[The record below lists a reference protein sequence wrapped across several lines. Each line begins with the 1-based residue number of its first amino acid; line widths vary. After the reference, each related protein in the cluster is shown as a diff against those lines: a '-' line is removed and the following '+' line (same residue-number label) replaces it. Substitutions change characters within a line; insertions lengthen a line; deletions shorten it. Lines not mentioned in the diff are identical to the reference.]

1 MKVEHLTFKGS
12 SLVRDTNIIEPQT
25 VQFFK
30 NIQAGAG
37 EYEIDNTPYT
47 CKVSSNDK
55 IAVFDLWVYG
65 KPCFVNY
72 CCFSKDGRDEAMEYI
87 NDMAKKID
95 PHYAITQPKEEH
107 FIYSFIFLPDN
118 LGSLLGQENVSIAGE
133 IELYIYDAI
142 YRGLNKKES
151 PVSDKDNKEST
162 FVRYEVGK
170 IFPLKKYLNLGELT
184 VAVFTS
190 SSFDILVSFG
200 NVTKAEVN
208 VFQKSEFEI
217 GLYSENNVPYIYVN
231 FTDKDNPLSFD
242 VSMNIKKLTKEQ
254 EDEWLDYESDVIN
267 LYLVDSNTGILKA
280 MRTINI
286 DFMNDIKDILE
297 DQADMTMDE
306 VNSSIDLVTSFHNTE
321 HLIKNAIKRMKF
333 KRK

>member
-12 SLVRDTNIIEPQT
+12 SLVRDTNIIEPRT
-25 VQFFK
+25 VEFFK

-37 EYEIDNTPYT
+37 EYKIDNTPYT

-72 CCFSKDGRDEAMEYI
+72 CCFSKDGRDEVMGYI
-87 NDMAKKID
+87 NDIAKEID
-95 PHYAITQPKEEH
+95 PHYAIAQPKEEY
-107 FIYSFIFLPDN
+107 FIYSFVFLPDN
-118 LGSLLGQENVSIAGE
+118 LSSLLGQENVSIAGE

-170 IFPLKKYLNLGELT
+170 TFPLKKYLNLGELT

-254 EDEWLDYESDVIN
+254 EDEWLDYESNVVN
-267 LYLVDSNTGILKA
+267 LYLVDSNTGVLKA
-280 MRTINI
+280 MRTISI

-297 DQADMTMDE
+297 GQVNMTMDE
-306 VNSSIDLVTSFHNTE
+306 VNSSIDLVTSFHDTE
-321 HLIKNAIKRMKF
+321 YLIKNAIKRMKF
-333 KRK
+333 KRR

>member
-12 SLVRDTNIIEPQT
+12 SLVRDTNIIEPRT
-25 VQFFK
+25 VKFFK

-37 EYEIDNTPYT
+37 EYKIDSTPYT

-72 CCFSKDGRDEAMEYI
+72 CCFSKDGRDEVMEYI
-87 NDMAKKID
+87 NDIAKKID
-95 PHYAITQPKEEH
+95 PHYVITQLKEEY
-107 FIYSFIFLPDN
+107 FIYSFVFLPDN
-118 LGSLLGQENVSIAGE
+118 LSSLLGQENVSIAGE

-151 PVSDKDNKEST
+151 PASGYNDKENIL
-162 FVRYEVGK
+162 VRYEIGK
-170 IFPLKKYLNLGELT
+170 TFPLKKYLNLGELT
-184 VAVFTS
+184 VAIFTS
-190 SSFDILVSFG
+190 SSFDILVSFD
-200 NVTKAEVN
+200 NVTKVEVN

-242 VSMNIKKLTKEQ
+242 ISLNIKKLSKEQ
-254 EDEWLDYESDVIN
+254 EDEWLDYESNVVN
-267 LYLVDSNTGILKA
+267 LYLVDSNTGVLKA
-280 MRTINI
+280 MRTISI

-297 DQADMTMDE
+297 GQVNMTMDE
-306 VNSSIDLVTSFHNTE
+306 VNSSIDLVTSFHDTE
-321 HLIKNAIKRMKF
+321 YFIKNAIKRMKF
-333 KRK
+333 KRR

>member
-12 SLVRDTNIIEPQT
+12 SLVRDTNIIEPRT
-25 VQFFK
+25 VEFFK

-37 EYEIDNTPYT
+37 EYKIDNTPYT
-47 CKVSSNDK
+47 CKVSSNGR

-72 CCFSKDGRDEAMEYI
+72 CCFSKDGRDEVMEYI
-87 NDMAKKID
+87 NDIAKKID
-95 PHYAITQPKEEH
+95 PHYAIAQPKEEY
-107 FIYSFIFLPDN
+107 FIYSFVFLPDN
-118 LGSLLGQENVSIAGE
+118 LSSLLGQENVSIAGE

-151 PVSDKDNKEST
+151 PASGYNDKENIL
-162 FVRYEVGK
+162 VRYEIGK

-184 VAVFTS
+184 VAIFTS
-190 SSFDILVSFG
+190 SSFDILVSFD
-200 NVTKAEVN
+200 NVTKVEVN

-231 FTDKDNPLSFD
+231 FTDKDNPFSFD

-254 EDEWLDYESDVIN
+254 EDEWLDYESNVVN
-267 LYLVDSNTGILKA
+267 LYLVDSNTGVLKA
-280 MRTINI
+280 MRTISI

-297 DQADMTMDE
+297 GQVNMTMDE
-306 VNSSIDLVTSFHNTE
+306 VNSSIDLVTSFHDTE
-321 HLIKNAIKRMKF
+321 YLIKNAIKRMKF
-333 KRK
+333 KRR